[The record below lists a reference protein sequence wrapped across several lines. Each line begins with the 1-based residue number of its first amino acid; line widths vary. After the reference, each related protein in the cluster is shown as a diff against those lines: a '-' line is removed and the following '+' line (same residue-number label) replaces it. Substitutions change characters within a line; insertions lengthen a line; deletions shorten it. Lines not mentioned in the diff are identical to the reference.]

1 MNCQPIGNSLK
12 GPLGGGA
19 ASARGGSSRKI
30 AKTEME
36 SQIKLMDLSQDL
48 AMTVE
53 SAEDSAEKLLKINR
67 FS

>member
-1 MNCQPIGNSLK
+1 MNCQPIGSSLK
-12 GPLGGGA
+12 GTQVGGA
-19 ASARGGSSRKI
+19 ASARGESSSKI
-30 AKTEME
+30 AKAEME

-53 SAEDSAEKLLKINR
+53 SAEDSAQKLLKINR